1 MDDNNKIILSNN
13 LAFYMNQKGIDRNQL
28 CDDLKFK
35 YSTVSEWLSAKK
47 YPRMDKI
54 EMLANYFNIN
64 KSDLIEE
71 RAPKISKIPYTEEG
85 TVLVPLIGKVAAGYS
100 CHAEDNISEYIRTDG
115 SSLKTGYD
123 YFWLEVKG
131 DSMEPE
137 LHEKDLV
144 LVQEQSELDSEC
156 YAVVTVDNEDGL
168 VKQVQIDNT
177 KITLK
182 SINPYYPPRV
192 FEKQDMNRIKIVGR
206 VIEIKRRLV

>member
-1 MDDNNKIILSNN
+1 ML
-13 LAFYMNQKGIDRNQL
+13 
-28 CDDLKFK
+28 DLKQRRIELNLTMLEVAK
-35 YSTVSEWLSAKK
+35 LVGVSEATISRYESGNIKNMRRDRIEKYAKALQVS
-47 YPRMDKI
+47 PSEFLDI
-54 EMLANYFNIN
+54 Q
-64 KSDLIEE
+64 EE
-71 RAPKISKIPYTEEG
+71 PQISKIPYTEEG

-144 LVQEQSELDSEC
+144 LVQEQSELDAEC

>member
-1 MDDNNKIILSNN
+1 ML
-13 LAFYMNQKGIDRNQL
+13 
-28 CDDLKFK
+28 DLKQRRIELNLTMLEVAK
-35 YSTVSEWLSAKK
+35 LVGVSEATISRYESGNIKNMRRDRIEKYAKALQVS
-47 YPRMDKI
+47 PS
-54 EMLANYFNIN
+54 EFLNIQG
-64 KSDLIEE
+64 E
-71 RAPKISKIPYTEEG
+71 PKISKIPYTEEG

-144 LVQEQSELDSEC
+144 LVQEQSELDAEC